1 MAGWI
6 KMPLGMEVDL
16 GPGDFV
22 LKRDPALLPKK
33 ERGPCSSVGVM
44 GGTDRHT
51 DTHRDGRDHYVHF
64 ASSTTHAKCDETMSS
79 DISYYYGRP
88 M

>member
-6 KMPLGMEVDL
+6 KMSLGTEVDL

-22 LKRDPALLPKK
+22 LERDPAPLPKK

-51 DTHRDGRDHYVHF
+51 DIHTETAV
-64 ASSTTHAKCDETMSS
+64 TTMY
-79 DISYYYGRP
+79 ISRRLRLTRNV
-88 M
+88 MRR